1 MEGRDDGLNLLI
13 TEGGKEGMSKVHC
26 VMQVFGRA
34 LSRMPQ
40 KRRSRSCR
48 KRGDTRS
55 GKQEQKQLGSKREG
69 EKEEVRCELF
79 RLLGGIASVRMV
91 T

>member
-1 MEGRDDGLNLLI
+1 MEGEDEGLNFSI

-26 VMQVFGRA
+26 VMRVFGRA
-34 LSRMPQ
+34 VSRMQQ

-55 GKQEQKQLGSKREG
+55 GKQEQSTWKAK
-69 EKEEVRCELF
+69 EKVRRKKYDVSFVDC
-79 RLLGGIASVRMV
+79 
-91 T
+91 

>member
-1 MEGRDDGLNLLI
+1 
-13 TEGGKEGMSKVHC
+13 MSKVHC

-48 KRGDTRS
+48 QRGDTGS

-69 EKEEVRCELF
+69 DKEEVRCELL

-91 T
+91 M